1 MLNLR
6 MDSLLELSRRSK
18 TAVETKFVKRKIE
31 DWIHPNSK
39 IVLLGESAH
48 PQIVSSDKLA

>member
-1 MLNLR
+1 